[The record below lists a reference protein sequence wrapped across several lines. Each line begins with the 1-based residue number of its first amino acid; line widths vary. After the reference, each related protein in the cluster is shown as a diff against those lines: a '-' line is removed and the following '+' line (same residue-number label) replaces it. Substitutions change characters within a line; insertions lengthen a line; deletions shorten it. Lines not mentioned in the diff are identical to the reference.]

1 MCLGRTF
8 QLSRNIR
15 QYRSFLQTDVKW
27 LFLSILGLPEV
38 WHVILHKNALFNIS
52 NFLTNGTILVNIRC
66 CLSWEHILPSPF
78 VAIGRRFSNAQNFY
92 FFPFFKSNANVP
104 SSLLQKTYSWKQS
117 FFRNLPKGYNID
129 GKQFNKISRQKLPL
143 SWYLFVAP
151 FTSIEYIL
159 VSKVLKN
166 NFAAFQKKNKF
177 KLASFFGENLWVN
190 FNFFQWNLLSKGN

>member
-1 MCLGRTF
+1 MTF
-8 QLSRNIR
+8 PLNIGVTWGMTCNIAQKR
-15 QYRSFLQTDVKW
+15 SLQYQQ
-27 LFLSILGLPEV
+27 
-38 WHVILHKNALFNIS
+38 LFNQRHNSREYSLLPQLRAYFAFPI
-52 NFLTNGTILVNIRC
+52 C
-66 CLSWEHILPSPF
+66 CNWSSVFKRSELLL
-78 VAIGRRFSNAQNFY
+78 
-92 FFPFFKSNANVP
+92 FPFFQVKCNVP

-177 KLASFFGENLWVN
+177 KLASFFGENLWLN

>member
-1 MCLGRTF
+1 MTF
-8 QLSRNIR
+8 PLNIGVTR
-15 QYRSFLQTDVKW
+15 GMTC
-27 LFLSILGLPEV
+27 
-38 WHVILHKNALFNIS
+38 NI
-52 NFLTNGTILVNIRC
+52 
-66 CLSWEHILPSPF
+66 
-78 VAIGRRFSNAQNFY
+78 AQNRSLQYQELLNQRQFSREYSLLTQLRAY
-92 FFPFFKSNANVP
+92 FAFPICCNWSSFFKRSELLHFPFFQVKGTVP